1 MSLLEDI
8 QQIIEPLG
16 VPIETG
22 VFSDTAPDRYI
33 VVTPLTDSFD
43 LHSDNTPGMDVQEV
57 RLSLFCKG
65 SYTRLKNAL
74 VKALLAHELT
84 ITDRRYVGYETDTG
98 YHHYAVDVAN
108 YYELE
113 E

>member
-1 MSLLEDI
+1 MSLLEDLQTVI
-8 QQIIEPLG
+8 DPLG

-22 VFSDTAPDRYI
+22 VFSGTAPDRYI

-43 LHSDNTPGMDVQEV
+43 LHSDDTPGMDVQEV

-98 YHHYAVDVAN
+98 YHHYTVDVAN
-108 YYELE
+108 YYEME